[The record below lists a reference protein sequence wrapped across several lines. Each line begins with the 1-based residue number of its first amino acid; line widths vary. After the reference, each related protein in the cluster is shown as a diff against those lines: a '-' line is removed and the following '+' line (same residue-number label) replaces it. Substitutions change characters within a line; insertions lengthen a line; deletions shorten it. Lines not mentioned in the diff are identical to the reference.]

1 MKNFLQ
7 RKKMDTPSG
16 YSLFT
21 NCSFDT
27 TKHKLDCYRGE
38 DCMESFCKDLR
49 DHAVNI
55 ISYKEKEIIPLTDK
69 ENESYEK
76 QKVCQ
81 ICKKEFI
88 TNKND
93 KNAFQ
98 LYRKVRDHCHY
109 TGEFRGTAD
118 SVCNLRYKTPKEIP
132 ILFHNGSTYDYHFII
147 NKLAKEFND
156 QLDCFGENAEKYIIF
171 SVPISK
177 ELDNGKII
185 TYRLKFIDS
194 FRFMSTSLSSFAD
207 NLSEIYK
214 KECIGCKKKIK

>member
-16 YSLFT
+16 HSLFT

-76 QKVCQ
+76 QKVC
-81 ICKKEFI
+81 
-88 TNKND
+88 
-93 KNAFQ
+93 
-98 LYRKVRDHCHY
+98 
-109 TGEFRGTAD
+109 
-118 SVCNLRYKTPKEIP
+118 
-132 ILFHNGSTYDYHFII
+132 
-147 NKLAKEFND
+147 
-156 QLDCFGENAEKYIIF
+156 
-171 SVPISK
+171 
-177 ELDNGKII
+177 
-185 TYRLKFIDS
+185 
-194 FRFMSTSLSSFAD
+194 
-207 NLSEIYK
+207 
-214 KECIGCKKKIK
+214 